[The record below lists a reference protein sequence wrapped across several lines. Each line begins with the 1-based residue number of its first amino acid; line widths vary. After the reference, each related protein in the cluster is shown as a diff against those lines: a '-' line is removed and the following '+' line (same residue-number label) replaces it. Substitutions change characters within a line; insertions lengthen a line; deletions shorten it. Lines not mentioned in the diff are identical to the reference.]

1 MSDKMKVIM
10 ESWDKF
16 VLQEEFE
23 ACDTPFKV
31 GDMLIGVDLVKYLD
45 DQALY
50 QDRQEIINRSEY
62 RQYLKKGT
70 NLVKAIKPFASLI
83 AAGASLSVDP
93 SGTTA
98 TALGKIGAADA
109 AGGFLG
115 QMFALGT
122 KNEGDNRYT
131 DFLANFCVDNETLD
145 LIEDK
150 FQQQYV
156 TETDI
161 VDKLQDYFKNANP
174 ESPLPD
180 ITEHLVEW
188 LNTQSAYAGSE
199 ETKMVTK

>member
-1 MSDKMKVIM
+1 
-10 ESWDKF
+10 
-16 VLQEEFE
+16 
-23 ACDTPFKV
+23 
-31 GDMLIGVDLVKYLD
+31 
-45 DQALY
+45 
-50 QDRQEIINRSEY
+50 
-62 RQYLKKGT
+62 
-70 NLVKAIKPFASLI
+70 LVKAIKPFASLI

-115 QMFALGT
+115 KMFALET

-161 VDKLQDYFKNANP
+161 VDKLQD
-174 ESPLPD
+174 
-180 ITEHLVEW
+180 
-188 LNTQSAYAGSE
+188 
-199 ETKMVTK
+199 

>member
-1 MSDKMKVIM
+1 MTKKMKVIM
-10 ESWDKF
+10 ENWDRF
-16 VLQEEFE
+16 ILQEEFE

-45 DQALY
+45 DEALY

-62 RQYLKKGT
+62 RQYLKKGIQIG
-70 NLVKAIKPFASLI
+70 KAIKPFASLVL
-83 AAGASLSVDP
+83 ALDG
-93 SGTTA
+93 GA
-98 TALGKIGAADA
+98 TAATLGAADA

-115 QMFALGT
+115 QMFALGS

-131 DFLANFCVDNETLD
+131 EFLSTFCVDNETLD

-156 TETDI
+156 TQTDI

-188 LNTQSAYAGSE
+188 LNTKSAYAGSE